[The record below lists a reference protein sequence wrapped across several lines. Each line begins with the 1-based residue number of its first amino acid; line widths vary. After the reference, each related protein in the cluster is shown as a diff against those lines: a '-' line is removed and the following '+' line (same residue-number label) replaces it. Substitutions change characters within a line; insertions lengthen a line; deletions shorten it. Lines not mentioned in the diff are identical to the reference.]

1 MNVQDDA
8 QFGITHLSEAECWE
22 AIRGA
27 DRGRLAVIV
36 DGHPEI
42 FPINHAVDH
51 GTVVFRSGEGT
62 KLDAASTGAPVA
74 FEVDGYDPESG
85 AAWSAVVKGIVE
97 APHSIDEVIETLE
110 LPISPWQEGIKSRYI
125 RIVPSETTGRRFR
138 VKQGES

>member
-1 MNVQDDA
+1 MNARDDA
-8 QFGITHLSEAECWE
+8 QFGVTHLSEADCWE
-22 AIRGA
+22 AIRNA
-27 DRGRLAVIV
+27 DWGRLAVVV

-62 KLDAASTGAPVA
+62 KFDAASTGAPVA
-74 FEVDGYDPESG
+74 FEVDGFDPETG
-85 AAWSAVVKGIVE
+85 TAWSAMVKGIVE
-97 APHSIDEVIETLE
+97 TPHSIDEVIETLE
-110 LPISPWQEGIKSRYI
+110 LPISPWQEGTKSRYI